1 MACQPSAWDM
11 YKPNDFRIYMCTEK
25 TEEHLQTILHLLAH
39 LQYFQHM
46 TQLPFF
52 YRQGANEAF
61 QEAIA
66 NLFTLVFTSP
76 THLYAHGF
84 GSVAI
89 NVPLTEEVQMNY
101 LLHVAMALLPTL
113 PYFLGLEVWRWKV
126 YQGVYT
132 EEEWNCEYWR
142 LRKYYSGVLPT
153 VYRSIENLDMLATH
167 QLAHAQ
173 TGSRHF
179 TAIFMTF
186 QILEALCEE
195 EGHKGPLHTCDLFGA
210 RKAGARLAKA
220 MSLGA
225 SHPWPFTYH
234 ILTQQTTID
243 SAALLRYFRPLQK
256 WLKEDRMKAGA
267 GGFLDGEESC
277 HLWEGNRVVVV
288 AVWWCGGAMLW

>member
-1 MACQPSAWDM
+1 MSRVYDTGRVCSNMDIEYEGHLNKPDLLSLYLDVEPL
-11 YKPNDFRIYMCTEK
+11 YKLLHSYVRSKLNLRFPDEAYPDAKEANITQYIQEVPGNWTWMIYMCTEK

-142 LRKYYSGVLPT
+142 LRK
-153 VYRSIENLDMLATH
+153 
-167 QLAHAQ
+167 
-173 TGSRHF
+173 
-179 TAIFMTF
+179 
-186 QILEALCEE
+186 
-195 EGHKGPLHTCDLFGA
+195 
-210 RKAGARLAKA
+210 A

-225 SHPWPFTYH
+225 SHPWPFTYR

-243 SAALLRYFRPLQK
+243 SAALLRYFRPLQE

-267 GGFLDGEESC
+267 GGIPGWGGELSPMGGGR
-277 HLWEGNRVVVV
+277 HGR
-288 AVWWCGGAMLW
+288 ACGDMKDWRTPWRKEKERQ